1 MMKLMKQTHVCANW
15 CSSRRISTRPF
26 NLDIFGHGPGTTPF
40 SRAIVEKPYL
50 LFWQHLAPAPGAPV
64 IGSSAD
70 LHSDMWLAVALP
82 GPAIAGFSY
91 IAPCKNFDILRLCDT
106 LNLRNFWVL
115 LSMFIFHL
123 CTAFRVA
130 NGGPKRRWPRLTTL
144 AWRSTY
150 LRCPS
155 CSKTTRE
162 PGSTVRGALLE
173 SDSDTPKLSTWG
185 LNVELC
191 DIIWPVIQGP
201 NSIKFKFLPSGAQ
214 IGFYCWWQASNT
226 ILTFCL
232 VGAIVLSTVSY
243 PGYAGLTEVWNFGD
257 PRWAGMDWNGIQ
269 MEFNRLQWHFGT
281 EDLKYR
287 CELLCVVVIHQSSQ
301 PPKQLWS
308 VLSPKF
314 LTDRCYL
321 SWPSSTMNQLPN
333 IHRLAITQRRSAT
346 IQDHTRPNIHRNPST
361 SNSSSVHFWSA
372 RTTLRVPAALRV
384 PGWAETPILRA
395 ELQNAWRISI
405 SLYIDDISNLFKIY
419 R

>member
-1 MMKLMKQTHVCANW
+1 MKLMKQTHVCANW

-50 LFWQHLAPAPGAPV
+50 LFWQHLAPAPVSP
-64 IGSSAD
+64 SSAD
-70 LHSDMWLAVALP
+70 LHSDMWLANVSPCQVQPLP
-82 GPAIAGFSY
+82 ASRILHLARTSTY
-91 IAPCKNFDILRLCDT
+91 FDFVTFCDT

-191 DIIWPVIQGP
+191 DTIWPVIQGP
-201 NSIKFKFLPSGAQ
+201 NSIKFLPSGAQ
-214 IGFYCWWQASNT
+214 IGFYCWQASNT

-243 PGYAGLTEVWNFGD
+243 PAYAGLTEVWNFGD

-269 MEFNRLQWHFGT
+269 MEL
-281 EDLKYR
+281 D
-287 CELLCVVVIHQSSQ
+287 
-301 PPKQLWS
+301 
-308 VLSPKF
+308 
-314 LTDRCYL
+314 
-321 SWPSSTMNQLPN
+321 
-333 IHRLAITQRRSAT
+333 
-346 IQDHTRPNIHRNPST
+346 
-361 SNSSSVHFWSA
+361 SND
-372 RTTLRVPAALRV
+372 TL
-384 PGWAETPILRA
+384 E
-395 ELQNAWRISI
+395 QRIS
-405 SLYIDDISNLFKIY
+405 NGVTCFV
-419 R
+419 